1 MERNWTMA
9 YSVSKLYRAELIVRK
24 LQDNEI
30 EALLI
35 NKKDSAT
42 MSFGSI
48 EIYVE
53 KENLEKALEIIRET
67 GI

>member
-1 MERNWTMA
+1 MEKNWTMA
-9 YSVSKLYRAELIVRK
+9 YTVAKLYRAELIVRK

-30 EALLI
+30 EALII

-42 MSFGSI
+42 MSFGNI

-53 KENLEKALEIIRET
+53 KDNLEAALEIIKET